1 MQVRTG
7 QRKRQTS
14 SIPGGII
21 TAEAARGV
29 CPKDLVTVAYNIPH
43 MASLKAMT
51 SSRHSLR
58 IDPIRAFDERIL
70 LRARDSRPSAK
81 NWTARRGSLS
91 QRILTCGVP
100 VISSTFGQAAKNFRP
115 PAPRASAS
123 LLRQVLG

>member
-43 MASLKAMT
+43 MALVESNDVVQTFAADRSDKGVRRT
-51 SSRHSLR
+51 
-58 IDPIRAFDERIL
+58 D
-70 LRARDSRPSAK
+70 SAK
-81 NWTARRGSLS
+81 GARFTTECEELDRTTRLALAADTDV
-91 QRILTCGVP
+91 RC
-100 VISSTFGQAAKNFRP
+100 SSD
-115 PAPRASAS
+115 
-123 LLRQVLG
+123 